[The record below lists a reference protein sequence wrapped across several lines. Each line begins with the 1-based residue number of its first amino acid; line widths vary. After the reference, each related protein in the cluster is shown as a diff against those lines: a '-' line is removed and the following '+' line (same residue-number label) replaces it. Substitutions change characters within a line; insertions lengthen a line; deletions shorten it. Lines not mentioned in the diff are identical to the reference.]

1 MLYRLVGSLF
11 AASLLVACAQTDDPE
26 MGSDEAPPA
35 AMAETEVMAEEKA
48 SMEAAMSDEKP
59 MAEEAQMASEPADTS
74 MAASM
79 TDSYTVFF
87 AFNSAILTAEAESV
101 IDDAVQAAAAA
112 GSSSIGIVGY
122 TDAVGSRSQNE
133 TMSRWRAQAVADE
146 LVFRGV
152 SPTALEVSWLGD
164 EGAASEDDPDQSNRR
179 VVIDIR

>member
-1 MLYRLVGSLF
+1 MMLYRLVGSLF
-11 AASLLVACAQTDDPE
+11 AASLLVACAQTDDSE
-26 MGSDEAPPA
+26 MAGETPPA
-35 AMAETEVMAEEKA
+35 AMAETAVMAEEKA

-59 MAEEAQMASEPADTS
+59 MAEETQMAAEPAPAS
-74 MAASM
+74 MA
-79 TDSYTVFF
+79 DSYTVFF

-101 IDDAVQAAAAA
+101 IDNAAQAAAAA

-122 TDAVGSRSQNE
+122 SDAVGSNSQNE

-152 SPTALEVSWLGD
+152 PPTALEVSWLGD
-164 EGAASEDDPDQSNRR
+164 EGAASGNDPDQSNRR